1 MDKKQENSKKMAK
14 TYHLGRVCQKCGE
27 PIADQDRATKI
38 HCSRWIDKFGV
49 IHDCKRQKHALKVQ
63 PYENILLDYSAIQRE
78 TKRQIE
84 KVIAAHGNEVSTE
97 ILNAYNINLNE
108 NLSFDYHSGLMYAG
122 FLGFKIITNPKLNTH
137 KIIKHEQL

>member
-1 MDKKQENSKKMAK
+1 M
-14 TYHLGRVCQKCGE
+14 
-27 PIADQDRATKI
+27 
-38 HCSRWIDKFGV
+38 
-49 IHDCKRQKHALKVQ
+49 KVQ
-63 PYENILLDYSAIQRE
+63 PYESILLDFSAIQRE

-108 NLSFDYHSGLMYAG
+108 NLSFDYHSGLMYAE

-137 KIIKHEQL
+137 KIIKYEQL